1 MSSRNV
7 SYIIPLISKC
17 ANSELFFLLYLKL
30 KVLSLSCTLQVP
42 GNLIISAR
50 SGAHSFDASQ
60 MNMSHVISHLSF
72 GKKISPR
79 VLSDVK
85 RLIPYLGRSHDK
97 LNGRSFINHR
107 DLDANVTVSLFFHM
121 ILSVQLLVLPFKCH
135 GVDHDFFLYAFF
147 SKQSMTHYLC
157 G

>member
-1 MSSRNV
+1 M
-7 SYIIPLISKC
+7 
-17 ANSELFFLLYLKL
+17 
-30 KVLSLSCTLQVP
+30 SCTLQVP

-60 MNMSHVISHLSF
+60 MNMSHVIGHLSF
-72 GKKISPR
+72 GKTISPR

-121 ILSVQLLVLPFKCH
+121 ILFVQLLVLPFKS
-135 GVDHDFFLYAFF
+135 HDD
-147 SKQSMTHYLC
+147 
-157 G
+157 